1 MSETE
6 TTPAPD
12 PALAAIAAEAE
23 AYARA
28 DPRAAREDR
37 HVRMLRDM
45 QDQDM
50 ELAGLLMEAARRDER
65 LRALAE
71 QQQDPAPT
79 SRLEGIVR
87 ARASLMRSTR
97 QLMQLEIQIDDGRWD
112 RQAGI
117 VREVSQAHRRKA
129 EAADHT
135 SVGACIGR
143 MHVKDIVEQAI
154 AVHVD
159 EAGITDPD
167 AVDELINGAYLQL
180 NDPALEKDLHEECT
194 GLMADRIC
202 KTLGF
207 SPDWNRWADHDWAIE
222 EAERRS
228 EGSPF
233 RPPERVVTDEEGRFR
248 FSCLEDAVRETGPP

>member
-1 MSETE
+1 MSEIQTL
-6 TTPAPD
+6 PAPD

-65 LRALAE
+65 LRAAAE

-87 ARASLMRSTR
+87 ARASLLRSTR

-117 VREVSQAHRRKA
+117 VREVSEAHRRKEDDA
-129 EAADHT
+129 RHIRI
-135 SVGACIGR
+135 GACIGR
-143 MHVKDIVEQAI
+143 LAAAPVVEQAI
-154 AVHVD
+154 AVHVQ
-159 EAGITDPD
+159 EAQITDPD

-207 SPDWNRWADHDWAIE
+207 APDWSRWADQDWAIE
-222 EAERRS
+222 EAENHS

-233 RPPERVVTDEEGRFR
+233 CPPKRVVTDEEGRYR